1 MAFLDS
7 IVGIL
12 SNPLVIIS
20 AVLWL
25 LAYVSLKYT
34 KNGKKYLHYMFP
46 FLLLLRTERF
56 NMFFRKLASRGRR
69 VWRGI
74 FNVGIV
80 VAFATMVFA
89 LYFFVKNLFSLIF
102 TPKIE
107 NAVAPLIPGVTV
119 SFDFFSYL
127 VIPIIII
134 LTVHE
139 SCHAIASEI
148 DDIKIKSSGLLA
160 AGVLVFIGFGAFVE
174 LNDQRLFAKDIKR
187 STRMRIITAG
197 VMGNMVTAG
206 VVLLLVLNFSSLM
219 AVGYST
225 SSFRVTYVLPE
236 SEGGFNQNNIMVEM
250 WSWISMEPCLIMKTG
265 SHWVRSWII
274 RLL

>member
-1 MAFLDS
+1 MFFYFRCLPSNMAFLDS

-127 VIPIIII
+127 VIPI
-134 LTVHE
+134 
-139 SCHAIASEI
+139 
-148 DDIKIKSSGLLA
+148 
-160 AGVLVFIGFGAFVE
+160 
-174 LNDQRLFAKDIKR
+174 
-187 STRMRIITAG
+187 
-197 VMGNMVTAG
+197 
-206 VVLLLVLNFSSLM
+206 SL
-219 AVGYST
+219 S
-225 SSFRVTYVLPE
+225 
-236 SEGGFNQNNIMVEM
+236 
-250 WSWISMEPCLIMKTG
+250 
-265 SHWVRSWII
+265 
-274 RLL
+274 